1 MPILSLQSMIQR
13 DPEIIGA
20 EAGEDL
26 VMVSI
31 ETGHY
36 YGVSKIA
43 KDIWRMIESPVT
55 VSDLINHLM
64 TNFEVDRACC
74 EEQTLAFLEE
84 LLAEGL
90 LQVKDASAS

>member
-1 MPILSLQSMIQR
+1 MIQR

-36 YGVSKIA
+36 YGVSKIG
-43 KDIWRMIESPVT
+43 KEIWRMIESPVT
-55 VSDLINHLM
+55 VSDLINDLM
-64 TNFEVDRACC
+64 TTFAVDRACC

-90 LQVKDASAS
+90 LQVKHASTS

>member
-13 DPEIIGA
+13 DPEVVGA
-20 EAGEDL
+20 DAGEDL

-55 VSDLINHLM
+55 VSDLITHLM
-64 TNFEVDRACC
+64 TTFEVDRACC

-90 LQVKDASAS
+90 LQVKDASTS